1 MVKDITAER
10 EQWRLRR
17 DLVILYMI
25 SLSIWEKESFYTPQ
39 DIVIVGA
46 GLMGLWTAYELKKRS
61 PQLQITIVERNTTP
75 LGASTRNAGF
85 ACFGSPTELMSD
97 METMGIDEMLRIV
110 ELRYKGIEK
119 IKSHFTEST
128 IDYEYCGGY
137 ECINQDS
144 RYWYAFDDRV
154 SQLNKLLKDI
164 TGQRSIFKY
173 AGQKMSGLGLM
184 GFDVLVEN
192 SSEAAL
198 HSGKLVQALT
208 QLVRSSGVNILDGF
222 CVHSWEADPDRA
234 MITSTKGITIAS
246 KKLIFCTNGFTDDLL
261 NQSLVEPGRG
271 QIILTTPIPHL
282 PMKGTFHFDEGFY
295 YWRHLGDR
303 ILLGGARN
311 MDFDAEQTLDMD
323 GSETIKNALI
333 DFLRTHLHPSLSF
346 EIADSWSGIMGFTK
360 DKKPY
365 QGRTEQGYYVA
376 LACNG
381 MGVALTPMIA
391 EQLAGTV
398 LQDF

>member
-1 MVKDITAER
+1 
-10 EQWRLRR
+10 
-17 DLVILYMI
+17 MI
-25 SLSIWEKESFYTPQ
+25 SLSIWEKESFYAPQ

-46 GLMGLWTAYELKKRS
+46 GLMGLWTAYELKKVS
-61 PQLQITIVERNTTP
+61 PLLNITIVERNTTP

-97 METMGIDEMLRIV
+97 METMGTDEMLRIV
-110 ELRYKGIEK
+110 EMRYKGIEK
-119 IKSHFTEST
+119 IKSHFTETT
-128 IDYEYCGGY
+128 IDYEHCGGY

-144 RYWYAFDDRV
+144 KYWYAFDDRV

-173 AGQKMSGLGLM
+173 AGQKMSSLGLI
-184 GFDVLVEN
+184 GFDLLVEN

-208 QLVRSSGVNILDGF
+208 QMVRASGVNILDGF
-222 CVHSWEADPDRA
+222 CVHTWEADQEQA
-234 MITSTKGITIAS
+234 MITSTNGITIRS
-246 KKLIFCTNGFTDDLL
+246 KKLVFCTNAFTDGLL
-261 NQSLVEPGRG
+261 NETLVEPGRG
-271 QIILTTPIPHL
+271 QIILTTPIPQL
-282 PMKGTFHFDEGFY
+282 SMKGTFHFDEGFY

-311 MDFDAEQTLDMD
+311 KDFDGEQTLEMD
-323 GSETIKNALI
+323 GSATIKNALI
-333 DFLRTHLHPSLSF
+333 DFLRTHIHPSISF
-346 EIADSWSGIMGFTK
+346 DITDSWSGIMGFTK
-360 DKKPY
+360 DKRPY
-365 QGRTEQGYYVA
+365 CGYTHKGVYVA

-391 EQLAGTV
+391 EKAADAI

>member
-1 MVKDITAER
+1 
-10 EQWRLRR
+10 
-17 DLVILYMI
+17 MI
-25 SLSIWEKESFYTPQ
+25 SLSIWEKESFYAPQ

-61 PQLQITIVERNTTP
+61 PHLNITIVERNTTP

-97 METMGIDEMLRIV
+97 METMGSEEMLRIV
-110 ELRYKGIEK
+110 EMRYKGIEK
-119 IKSHFTEST
+119 IKSHFKESS
-128 IDYEYCGGY
+128 IGYEHCGGY
-137 ECINQDS
+137 ECINKDS
-144 RYWYAFDDRV
+144 GYWYAFDDRV

-173 AGQKMSGLGLM
+173 AGQKMSGLGLI
-184 GFDVLVEN
+184 GFDLLVEN

-208 QLVRSSGVNILDGF
+208 QSVRTAGVHILDGF
-222 CVHSWEADPDRA
+222 CVHSWEADKDQA
-234 MITSTKGITIAS
+234 MITSTNGISIQS
-246 KKLIFCTNGFTDDLL
+246 KKLVFCTNAFTDGLL
-261 NQSLVEPGRG
+261 NEPMVEPGRG

-311 MDFDAEQTLDMD
+311 KDFDGEQTLDMD
-323 GSETIKNALI
+323 GSATIKNALI
-333 DFLRTHLHPSLSF
+333 DFLRTHLHPSISF

-360 DKKPY
+360 DKQPY
-365 QGRTEQGYYVA
+365 CGYTDKGVYVA

-391 EQLAGTV
+391 EKAADAI

>member
-1 MVKDITAER
+1 
-10 EQWRLRR
+10 
-17 DLVILYMI
+17 
-25 SLSIWEKESFYTPQ
+25 
-39 DIVIVGA
+39 
-46 GLMGLWTAYELKKRS
+46 
-61 PQLQITIVERNTTP
+61 
-75 LGASTRNAGF
+75 
-85 ACFGSPTELMSD
+85 

-323 GSETIKNALI
+323 GSETIKNALM
-333 DFLRTHLHPSLSF
+333 DFLRTHLHPS
-346 EIADSWSGIMGFTK
+346 M
-360 DKKPY
+360 
-365 QGRTEQGYYVA
+365 
-376 LACNG
+376 
-381 MGVALTPMIA
+381 
-391 EQLAGTV
+391 
-398 LQDF
+398 